1 MWAGEDKCAGDTPA
15 YTEAQCANTG
25 VAAGQYGTIAA
36 SPADQ
41 YNLKGG
47 GNENLG
53 AEAADTIT
61 FGVVVNPMDDLSF
74 SIDYWDIE
82 IEDTIRAPGSQLS
95 LDACAE
101 TGEALFLWM
110 GKNRSPSGSLW
121 TGTAGWMT
129 ASLANLGETHFE
141 GIDFEGDYA
150 MTLGEGSLSINALA
164 TYMLTKESTPF
175 PLFLR
180 PSTIVWV

>member
-1 MWAGEDKCAGDTPA
+1 MQDEDAGDLTVDLGYRYSDYQTNKREDLFTADTYKVGIEYQPIEQLKVRAGFNHAVRAPNIFNLFTPNTFGLWAGEDKCAGDTPA

-74 SIDYWDIE
+74 S
-82 IEDTIRAPGSQLS
+82 
-95 LDACAE
+95 
-101 TGEALFLWM
+101 
-110 GKNRSPSGSLW
+110 
-121 TGTAGWMT
+121 
-129 ASLANLGETHFE
+129 
-141 GIDFEGDYA
+141 
-150 MTLGEGSLSINALA
+150 
-164 TYMLTKESTPF
+164 
-175 PLFLR
+175 
-180 PSTIVWV
+180 